1 MLALLI
7 SEYCIVGTSN
17 SLLSIA
23 ESCASV
29 QSTIESCENN
39 LEHLEMV
46 NEYVEKEM
54 EESILQMARRPMN
67 SSDGGG

>member
-7 SEYCIVGTSN
+7 SEYCIVETCN

-29 QSTIESCENN
+29 RSTIESCENN

-46 NEYVEKEM
+46 NEDVEKEI
-54 EESILQMARRPMN
+54 EESILQMARRPMS